1 MTEFIKKKLQKIVC
15 LNTNTILQSIRM
27 FKDYDNFTHIFS
39 NNNNNNN
46 NNNNLNLQVL
56 VIVMTSICAAM
67 YACSNCTLN

>member
-46 NNNNLNLQVL
+46 LNLQVL